1 MQRLIKFGQ
10 YSFPAPANVTTI
22 EQARQIAAMTI
33 PGLGDAE
40 GYEDVQGNF
49 VFEKKA
55 GSKG

>member
-1 MQRLIKFGQ
+1 MQKLIKFGQ
-10 YSFPAPANVTTI
+10 YSFPAPSNVTTV
-22 EQARQIAAMTI
+22 EQARAIASMTI

-40 GYEDVQGNF
+40 GFQDAEGNF